1 LPLGQLVAIIEAGCD
16 DHSKVRPLAFGDSR
30 QFHWVH
36 SSGHLDISE
45 RHRSLFRICED
56 FEGLRRIGGFDR
68 LKASVSQN
76 IHGEGAHYRLVFDTK
91 TRISR
96 RPPALPIAAIIP
108 ALDAAGISSGSKHI
122 DAAKA
127 LITFLGS
134 PAISEL

>member
-1 LPLGQLVAIIEAGCD
+1 
-16 DHSKVRPLAFGDSR
+16 
-30 QFHWVH
+30 
-36 SSGHLDISE
+36 
-45 RHRSLFRICED
+45 
-56 FEGLRRIGGFDR
+56 LRRIGGFDR

-76 IHGEGAHYRLVFDTK
+76 MHGEGAHYRLVFDTK

-108 ALDAAGISSGSKHI
+108 ALDAAGIGSGSKHI

>member
-1 LPLGQLVAIIEAGCD
+1 M
-16 DHSKVRPLAFGDSR
+16 
-30 QFHWVH
+30 
-36 SSGHLDISE
+36 
-45 RHRSLFRICED
+45 
-56 FEGLRRIGGFDR
+56 RRIGGFDR

-91 TRISR
+91 TQISR